1 MSSVKER
8 KKILVTLDRWMWYLY
23 YARRQNRRGG
33 ERNEN
38 ELENGDYKEYSRL
51 SVCRTHQHKT
61 GKH

>member
-8 KKILVTLDRWMWYLY
+8 KKNLGHIRSMDVVLILRETSKSPW
-23 YARRQNRRGG
+23 G

>member
-8 KKILVTLDRWMWYLY
+8 KKSWSHKIDGCGTYITRDVKI
-23 YARRQNRRGG
+23 AVG